1 VFKNALIAFYILLVL
16 AISAAARAGVF
27 PNNATQGDELSDSS
41 TQKLDFKTHVGSVLV
56 LEDGSV
62 VLSINQQ
69 NHFILR
75 SQSDLTSYIGSK
87 VMISGIELDQQ
98 SSLLYESDSKGPLP
112 RINSQ
117 VDNLVTFFVLGISE
131 VR

>member
-1 VFKNALIAFYILLVL
+1 MFKNALIAFYILLVL
-16 AISAAARAGVF
+16 AISAVARAGVF
-27 PNNATQGDELSDSS
+27 PNNATQGDENSDSS
-41 TQKLDFKTHVGSVLV
+41 TQKLDFKTHVGSVVV
-56 LEDGSV
+56 LEDGSI
-62 VLSINQQ
+62 VLSIDQQ
-69 NHFILR
+69 NHFMLR

-98 SSLLYESDSKGPLP
+98 SYLSYESDSKDPLP

>member
-1 VFKNALIAFYILLVL
+1 MLVL
-16 AISAAARAGVF
+16 AISAVARAGVF
-27 PNNATQGDELSDSS
+27 PNNATQGDENSDSS
-41 TQKLDFKTHVGSVLV
+41 TQKLDFKTHVGSVVV
-56 LEDGSV
+56 LEDGSI
-62 VLSINQQ
+62 VLSIDQQ
-69 NHFILR
+69 NHFMLR

-98 SSLLYESDSKGPLP
+98 SYLSYESDSKDPLP

>member
-1 VFKNALIAFYILLVL
+1 MFKNALIAFYILLVL
-16 AISAAARAGVF
+16 AISAVARAGVF

-56 LEDGSV
+56 LEDGSI
-62 VLSINQQ
+62 VLSVNQQ

-75 SQSDLTSYIGSK
+75 SQSDLTSYVGSK

-98 SSLLYESDSKGPLP
+98 SSLPYESDSKGPLP
-112 RINSQ
+112 RVNSQ

>member
-16 AISAAARAGVF
+16 AISAVARAGVF
-27 PNNATQGDELSDSS
+27 PNNATQGDENSDSS
-41 TQKLDFKTHVGSVLV
+41 TQKLDFKTHVGSVVV
-56 LEDGSV
+56 LEDGSI
-62 VLSINQQ
+62 VLSIDQQ
-69 NHFILR
+69 NHFMLR

-98 SSLLYESDSKGPLP
+98 SYLSYESDSKDPLP